1 MLTLAAIGAGYWGKN
16 LIRNFAALDEVDLRY
31 VCVRREASCLA
42 AAAKYPQATAT
53 TDLAAVLGDPL
64 VQAVVVAV
72 RSPEHYQIAAAALAA
87 GKHTFVEKP
96 LTLDAADAQRLVDAA
111 AAAGVKLM
119 VGHLMVYHPAVAAM
133 KRLID
138 AGTFG
143 RPLYLYSRRVN
154 LGIVRHVESA
164 WWSLAPHDVSIAC
177 HLFDAD
183 PVRISA
189 TGAAYLQ
196 RGIEDVVY
204 AQLTFAD
211 GRTAHIHVSWLDPN
225 KVRRTTLVGT
235 RKMAIFDDMAPEKL
249 RLYDKSIAVEG
260 APAEPRA
267 VVLGGGE
274 VETVDIGGAEPLQL
288 ECRHF
293 VDCIV
298 NDTAPLSDGGDGLR
312 VVRAL
317 QAGQT
322 SLRRGGAP
330 VDIET

>member
-1 MLTLAAIGAGYWGKN
+1 MVTLAVIGAGYWGKN
-16 LIRNFAALDEVDLRY
+16 LIRNFAALGEVDLRY
-31 VCVRREASCLA
+31 VCVRREASCRA
-42 AAAKYPQATAT
+42 AAAEYPRVTAT
-53 TDLAAVLGDPL
+53 TDLAAVLGDEA

-72 RSPEHYQIAAAALAA
+72 RSPEHYEIAAAALAA

-119 VGHLMVYHPAVAAM
+119 VGHLMVYHPAVEAM

-138 AGTFG
+138 AGELG

-177 HLFDAD
+177 HLFDAE

-196 RGIEDVVY
+196 EGIEDVVY

-235 RKMAIFDDMAPEKL
+235 RKMAIFDDTAPEKL
-249 RLYDKSIAVEG
+249 RLYDRSIAVEG
-260 APAEPRA
+260 APADPRA
-267 VVLGGGE
+267 VMRGGGE
-274 VETVDIGGAEPLQL
+274 VGTIDIGGAEPLQL

-298 NDTAPLSDGGDGLR
+298 NDTAPRSDGGEGVR

-330 VDIET
+330 VDIEA

>member
-1 MLTLAAIGAGYWGKN
+1 MVTLAVIGAGYWGKH
-16 LIRNFAALDEVDLRY
+16 LIRNFAALGEVDLRY
-31 VCVRREASCLA
+31 VCVRSEASCQA
-42 AAAKYPQATAT
+42 AAEKYPQVTAT
-53 TDLAAVLGDPL
+53 TDLAHVLGDEA
-64 VQAVVVAV
+64 VEAVVVAV
-72 RSPEHYQIAAAALAA
+72 QSPEHYEIAAAALAA

-96 LTLDAADAQRLVDAA
+96 LTLDAAEAQHLVDAA
-111 AAAGVKLM
+111 AGAGAKLM
-119 VGHLMVYHPAVAAM
+119 VGHLMEYHPAVAAM
-133 KRLID
+133 KRLTD
-138 AGTFG
+138 AGALG

-164 WWSLAPHDVSIAC
+164 WWSLAPHDISIAC
-177 HLFDAD
+177 YLFDAE

-196 RGIEDVVY
+196 EGIEDVVY
-204 AQLTFAD
+204 AHLTFAD
-211 GRTAHIHVSWLDPN
+211 GRTAHVHVSWLDPN

-235 RKMAIFDDMAPEKL
+235 RKMAIFDDMAPEEL
-249 RLYDKSIAVEG
+249 RLYDKSAAVEG
-260 APAEPRA
+260 PPADPRA
-267 VVLGGGE
+267 VMRGSGE
-274 VETVDIGGAEPLQL
+274 VDTVEIGQAEPLGL

-298 NDTAPLSDGGDGLR
+298 NDTPPRSDGADGLR

-330 VDIET
+330 VDIKA